1 MTKQLRIAA
10 VVPVY
15 NTDLYLEECLDSIL
29 AQTYENFDVYV
40 INDASTDK
48 SEKILEE
55 YKLKD
60 PRILLYHT
68 PNNVGVS
75 RARNHALALIE
86 KSCNYDIICFID
98 SDDVVMADYFESIIS
113 NFNTFKS
120 ECIIVGYKSF
130 DKRQKHQI
138 DRTNKFSPFE
148 LDQDKAYKFC
158 FGLDCF
164 SQKNYNSIS
173 FSLWN
178 MAFKTKTVKGIRFN
192 EKLKTAEDQDY
203 ILKCLGHSN
212 QLTVDNNIYYFYRIR
227 KSSLTNSNK
236 VRLSDI
242 DTFLYWIIYQS
253 KMSVSCRRTVEH
265 LAIQN
270 FWRTVREAANEKKLF
285 VLWNEFQTRLKIME
299 KTFIT
304 NEINSRKSKKRIF
317 IFNLGKYAAS
327 LYFKIS
333 QSKTNRDHV
342 HPFD

>member
-113 NFNTFKS
+113 NFNTF
-120 ECIIVGYKSF
+120 
-130 DKRQKHQI
+130 
-138 DRTNKFSPFE
+138 
-148 LDQDKAYKFC
+148 
-158 FGLDCF
+158 
-164 SQKNYNSIS
+164 
-173 FSLWN
+173 
-178 MAFKTKTVKGIRFN
+178 
-192 EKLKTAEDQDY
+192 
-203 ILKCLGHSN
+203 
-212 QLTVDNNIYYFYRIR
+212 
-227 KSSLTNSNK
+227 
-236 VRLSDI
+236 
-242 DTFLYWIIYQS
+242 
-253 KMSVSCRRTVEH
+253 
-265 LAIQN
+265 
-270 FWRTVREAANEKKLF
+270 
-285 VLWNEFQTRLKIME
+285 
-299 KTFIT
+299 
-304 NEINSRKSKKRIF
+304 
-317 IFNLGKYAAS
+317 
-327 LYFKIS
+327 
-333 QSKTNRDHV
+333 
-342 HPFD
+342 